1 MATPTTK
8 PTVQTAAPTPAPAA
22 ASPAATYTISALARE
37 FDITPR
43 AIRFYEDQGIL
54 SPSRAGRNRVYAAR
68 DRARLKLLLRGK
80 RLGLSLSEVRSLIDM
95 YDSPRDTEA
104 QLREFLAVL
113 ARHRATL
120 ERQREDI
127 GLTLAEISAHETQC
141 HALLVGH
148 EGQSQKDLS
157 KKVSAKKA
165 AKPDASVD
173 TLAASTQPPVPPV
186 KRPRSRAAIV
196 QE

>member
-1 MATPTTK
+1 M
-8 PTVQTAAPTPAPAA
+8 AAPTPP
-22 ASPAATYTISALARE
+22 TYTISALARE

-54 SPSRAGRNRVYAAR
+54 APTRSGRNRVYAAR

-80 RLGLSLSEVRSLIDM
+80 RLGLSLSEICALIEM

-127 GLTLAEISAHETQC
+127 TVTLAEIAAHETHCQD
-141 HALLVGH
+141 LLAQQAGASSTA
-148 EGQSQKDLS
+148 EPSPGN
-157 KKVSAKKA
+157 A
-165 AKPDASVD
+165 AEAPEP
-173 TLAASTQPPVPPV
+173 AASAR
-186 KRPRSRAAIV
+186 KRRSPSDTAAS
-196 QE
+196 